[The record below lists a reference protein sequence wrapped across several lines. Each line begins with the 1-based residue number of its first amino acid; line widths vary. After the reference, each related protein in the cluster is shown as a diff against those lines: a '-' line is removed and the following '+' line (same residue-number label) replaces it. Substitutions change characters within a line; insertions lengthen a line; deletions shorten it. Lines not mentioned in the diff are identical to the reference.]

1 MYTSPFEQFNLS
13 VLFPLVI
20 NSWGNS
26 TEVLNSL
33 NLSITNST
41 LYMFIGLA
49 IFAFVTK
56 VVSSTFLV
64 SPKTAIA
71 SVFTELHKFL
81 FTVVVGNIGSSNL
94 KYFPF
99 ISTVFVFICTMNL
112 LGMIPYSFTVT
123 SHISVTF
130 SLAFGICVSL
140 LILGL
145 QLHKATFFKSFL
157 PEGTPLPLVP
167 LLTSIEIVS
176 YLSHSVSLSVRL
188 FANML
193 SGHAILKILSGF
205 VASMSAAG
213 GVFSVLAL
221 APFTVVF
228 ALTGMEC
235 CIAILQAYVFTVLTC
250 IYLKDAIYPH

>member
-1 MYTSPFEQFNLS
+1 MITSPFEQFNLS
-13 VLFPLVI
+13 VIFPVVLG
-20 NSWGNS
+20 SFGNS
-26 TEVLNSL
+26 PEFLNSI

-41 LYMFIGLA
+41 LYMAIGLGL
-49 IFAFVTK
+49 FVFIAK

-71 SVFTELHKFL
+71 SVFTELYKFL
-81 FTVVVGNIGSSNL
+81 FTVVVGNIGSANL

-99 ISTVFVFICTMNL
+99 ISTVFIFICTMNL
-112 LGMIPYSFTVT
+112 IGMVPYSFTVT

-205 VASMSAAG
+205 AASMSAAG
-213 GVFSVLAL
+213 GIFTAL
-221 APFTVVF
+221 SIAPFAVVF